1 MVKRIVRAIWRLGQ
15 PLRQAVAARLDQQ
28 LSAHFQSWF
37 ARVEQV
43 HTEQQRS
50 AAEMELLADAMVREL
65 VRLQAQIRG
74 LHEAIA
80 RHTASQETP
89 GDQRQAA

>member
-1 MVKRIVRAIWRLGQ
+1 MVKRVVRAIWRLGQ
-15 PLRQAVAARLDQQ
+15 PLRRAVAARIDQR
-28 LSAHFQSWF
+28 LSAHFQTWF
-37 ARVEQV
+37 DRVEQV
-43 HTEQQRS
+43 HAEQRRS
-50 AAEMELLADAMVREL
+50 SAEMELLADAMVREL

-89 GDQRQAA
+89 ADERQAA